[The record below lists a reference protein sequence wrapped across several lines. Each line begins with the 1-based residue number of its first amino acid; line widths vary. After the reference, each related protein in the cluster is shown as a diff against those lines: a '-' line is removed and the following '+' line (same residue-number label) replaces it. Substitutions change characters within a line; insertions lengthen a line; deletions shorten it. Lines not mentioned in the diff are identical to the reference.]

1 MSGTNRK
8 QQRSA
13 SNIMLNSS
21 IYWMKR
27 IFKLAILVVATL
39 ISIGFL
45 YESYMRSKIRA
56 DFPPP
61 GELADLGSHRLH
73 YVKTNLEV
81 EPGSPTVVFESGL
94 DQGGHLPWR
103 LVQQAVSEF
112 APTISYDRAGILHS
126 ERGPNPKTASDV
138 ANELHELLEATRLNP
153 PYILVGHSLAGVL
166 LPTFVN
172 RYPDEVA
179 GIVFVDV
186 SHPDQRR
193 EIPEL
198 PVTRLPPAAVVQFLF
213 RVGIGRLLLRVQY
226 ASTEQHDPMNLT
238 ANGMLASNWQ
248 GMFEENIAVNN
259 FFDAARSV
267 DSFGEIPLTV
277 ISGTEPTRFDNPP
290 PDISSERLTSAFM
303 SLQEDLLNLSS
314 RSKWIFAEN
323 SYHYVQ
329 LEEPDLVVNAIREV
343 MEEM

>member
-1 MSGTNRK
+1 MPNTGQK

-13 SNIMLNSS
+13 SNIMLNSF
-21 IYWMKR
+21 INWTKR
-27 IFKLAILVVATL
+27 IFKIAILLVAAL

-61 GELADLGSHRLH
+61 GEFADLGSHRLH
-73 YVKTNLEV
+73 YVKINLEV

-112 APTISYDRAGILHS
+112 APTISYDRAGILYS

-179 GIVFVDV
+179 GVVLVDV

-193 EIPEL
+193 EIPQL
-198 PVTRLPPAAVVQFLF
+198 PVTRLPPAPIIQFLF
-213 RVGIGRLLLRVQY
+213 RVGIGRQLLQVQY
-226 ASTEQHDPMNLT
+226 ASTEPNDPMNLAT
-238 ANGMLASNWQ
+238 NGILASNWR
-248 GMFEENIAVNN
+248 GMLEETLAVED

-277 ISGTEPTRFDNPP
+277 ISGTESTRFDSPP

-314 RSKWIFAEN
+314 RSKWVFAEN

-329 LEEPDLVVNAIREV
+329 LDEPDLVVNAIREI